1 MRLNRIHTDQALSPH
16 AEIVLDGGAAQ
27 HLLKVLR
34 KHVDDELIVF
44 CGDGRQ
50 FPARITAVNGRQSL
64 TVMLGS
70 AEEPATESALSI
82 ELIQAIGRGER
93 MDYAIQ
99 KAVELGV
106 STIQPLFTARTEV
119 RLSGDRVDKR
129 LAHWQ
134 QVVIAACEQ
143 SGRVRVPAVKAPVS
157 LAEIG
162 PAPTA
167 SEGARRF
174 YLHPEARQAPDDLL
188 TGQVSRVSVLIGPE
202 GGLADE
208 EIRHLDTLGFQGLR
222 LGPRV
227 LRTETAGP
235 ATIAML
241 QTLLGDW
248 RPPEPAA

>member
-1 MRLNRIHTDQALSPH
+1 MRLNRIHTSQALGPN
-16 AEIVLDGGAAQ
+16 AELLIDGGAAG

-34 KHVDDELIVF
+34 KRIDDELIVF
-44 CGDGRQ
+44 CGDGLEY
-50 FPARITAVNGRQSL
+50 PARITAIHGRHSL
-64 TVMLGS
+64 TVLLGS
-70 AEEPATESALSI
+70 ADQPATESPLAI

-106 STIQPLFTARTEV
+106 TAIQPLFTARTEV
-119 RLSGDRVDKR
+119 RLSGERVDKR

-143 SGRVRVPAVKAPVS
+143 SGRVRVPEVNAPLA
-157 LAEIG
+157 LAELKTRDG
-162 PAPTA
+162 LC
-167 SEGARRF
+167 F
-174 YLHPEARQAPDDLL
+174 YLHPEARQAPADRL
-188 TGQVSRVSVLIGPE
+188 TGPISRVSVLIGPE

-208 EIRHLDTLGFQGLR
+208 ELGYLGKLGFEGLR

-235 ATIAML
+235 AAIAML

-248 RPPEPAA
+248 RD